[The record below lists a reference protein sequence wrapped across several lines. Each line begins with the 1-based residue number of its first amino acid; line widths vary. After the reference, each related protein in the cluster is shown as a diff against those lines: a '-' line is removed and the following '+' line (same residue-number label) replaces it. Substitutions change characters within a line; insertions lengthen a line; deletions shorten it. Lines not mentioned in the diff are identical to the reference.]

1 LTADDEQDSRAPESP
16 IYCGSLIHIARYDEK
31 GDATD
36 ICYMVL
42 DPEGKIGVS
51 ERALRYLGI

>member
-16 IYCGSLIHIARYDEK
+16 IRCGSLIHIARYDERSD
-31 GDATD
+31 GTD
-36 ICYMVL
+36 IYYMVL

-51 ERALRYLGI
+51 ERALTYLGM